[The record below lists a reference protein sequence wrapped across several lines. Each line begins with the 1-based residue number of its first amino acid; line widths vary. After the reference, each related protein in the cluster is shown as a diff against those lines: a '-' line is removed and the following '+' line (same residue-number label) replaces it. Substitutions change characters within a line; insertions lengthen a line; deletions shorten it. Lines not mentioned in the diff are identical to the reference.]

1 MTVEKLKK
9 VMLRCRSLA
18 TEPGSE
24 RVSFLNFKRAIMIEC
39 GTSRATY
46 FNNKRALQDLGWI
59 KIRKM
64 MVHLTGL
71 DLTED
76 YL

>member
-9 VMLRCRSLA
+9 VMLRCRSMA
-18 TEPGSE
+18 VPGME
-24 RVSFLNFKRAIMIEC
+24 RVTLKQLKRAIMIEC
-39 GTSRATY
+39 GTCRATW

-59 KIRKM
+59 KIRKQT
-64 MVHLTGL
+64 VHFTGM

-76 YL
+76 FL